1 MTFLWQQ
8 TIVYYLTKKA
18 NKSDSLIQKTCMFL
32 QEETSHCRNS
42 SVWVNGNPSTIFLAE
57 SFNQW
62 YWLKWWSFRTG
73 WEAWLT
79 TSWLKWVGFTNKM
92 AESLNSFYSSI
103 FTLENLWFIILP
115 EVDQIHNKLW
125 VLFQL

>member
-8 TIVYYLTKKA
+8 TIIYCLTKKA
-18 NKSDSLIQKTCMFL
+18 NKSNSLIQKTCMFL

-57 SFNQW
+57 IFNQW
-62 YWLKWWSFRTG
+62 YWLEWWSFRTG
-73 WEAWLT
+73 WETWLT